1 MVKLLNNF
9 STFFGN
15 YPKIDNFA
23 KIIGLPGL
31 SIMGKRQK
39 RVLSPQ
45 LAQELP
51 GLLGQ
56 EMTLVLQNGVS
67 YFGILLTL
75 EAGQVGFQDK
85 LRRKHRIALTDIAE
99 VILDQN
105 HPW

>member
-1 MVKLLNNF
+1 
-9 STFFGN
+9 
-15 YPKIDNFA
+15 
-23 KIIGLPGL
+23 
-31 SIMGKRQK
+31 MGKRQK

-56 EMTLVLQNGVS
+56 DMTLVLQNGVS
-67 YFGILLTL
+67 YFGKLLTL
-75 EAGQVGFQDK
+75 ETGQVGFQDK

-99 VILDQN
+99 VILDQS